1 MIMKKVNLI
10 LVLICI
16 TLSNV
21 FYAQNKTEKKVAVVS
36 FSTDKTIDVSDLD
49 LTGVKAVA
57 DKIFDLKNDPNFNL
71 MPILEKYH
79 TAFFDGYSK
88 KFPFALLPEN
98 EVINNVDYQKFQP
111 KIGETENETIFGIIN
126 YPGYKEIYEGMFAKA
141 NEEGIAT
148 IFKEKADGV
157 LMTNIHFSLV
167 KGFGI
172 GDTSTLKMRVYARI
186 ALYDKTGKKVWVINE
201 SEQSKKTGI
210 MVRGIPVLE
219 PKKIL
224 PMCESALEELM
235 KDLDKRIEKIVKKS
249 EKL

>member
-1 MIMKKVNLI
+1 MKKVNVF
-10 LVLICI
+10 LVL
-16 TLSNV
+16 LSFSVSTV

-36 FSTDKTIDVSDLD
+36 FSTDKTVDVTDLG
-49 LTGVKAVA
+49 LNGVKMVA
-57 DKIFDLKNDPNFNL
+57 DKILDLKNDPNFNL
-71 MPILEKYH
+71 APILEKYH
-79 TAFFDGYSK
+79 AAFFESYAK
-88 KFPFALLPEN
+88 KFPFALLPEA
-98 EVINNVDYQKFQP
+98 EVINNQAYKDFQP
-111 KIGETENETIFGIIN
+111 KLGEKENETAFSLLN
-126 YPGYKEIYEGMFAKA
+126 YPGYKEIYEGMFGKS

-148 IFKEKADGV
+148 IFKEHADGV
-157 LMTNIHFSLV
+157 IMTRIHFSLI

-172 GDTSTLKMRVYARI
+172 GGTATVKMQVFARI

-201 SEQSKKTGI
+201 SEQSKKTGV
-210 MVRGIPVLE
+210 MVGGIPVLE